1 MNRRT
6 FLSVVS
12 GSLLAAPLAAEAQR
26 ATTTP
31 RVAFLGNGST
41 AFSGPLLDSFRAGLR
56 ELGYVEGQSVV
67 IEARFADGKSER
79 VRGLV
84 RELLALSPDVVVAA
98 GQQALRELK
107 RATDSVPVVMAIMS
121 DPVEEGLV
129 ASLAH
134 PGGNFTGLAFQNQAL
149 TTKRLE
155 QLKEA
160 IPALSRVAVLADATF
175 GDTSG
180 YEQAQ
185 AAARALQL
193 RLQLLAV
200 RGPGDLEGA
209 LASAARG
216 RAEALLV
223 LASPFLNANGR
234 TVAQLA
240 ARRHLPAT
248 YEAKTF
254 VEVGGLMSY
263 GPSFPDMYR
272 RAATYVDQI
281 LKGARP
287 GDLPVQQATKF
298 ELVINVRTAKTLGLT
313 IPQTLLLKADQVL
326 E

>member
-26 ATTTP
+26 DTTTP
-31 RVAFLGNGST
+31 RGAFLGNGST

-84 RELLALSPDVVVAA
+84 RELLAASPDVVVAA
-98 GQQALRELK
+98 GPQALRELK

-160 IPALSRVAVLADATF
+160 IPGLSRVAVLADSTM

-180 YEQAQ
+180 YRQAET
-185 AAARALQL
+185 AARALQL

-200 RGPGDLEGA
+200 RGAADLEAAFA
-209 LASAARG
+209 LAARG

-234 TVAQLA
+234 TVVQLA

-272 RAATYVDQI
+272 WAATYVDQI

>member
-1 MNRRT
+1 MDRRT
-6 FLSVVS
+6 FVCALTGV
-12 GSLLAAPLAAEAQR
+12 LLAVPLGVNAQR

-56 ELGYVEGQSVV
+56 DLGYVEGQSIL

-79 VRGLV
+79 VPDLV
-84 RELLALSPDVVVAA
+84 RELLALSPAVVVAA
-98 GQQALRELK
+98 GPQALRELK
-107 RATDSVPVVMAIMS
+107 QATDSVPVVMAIMS

-134 PGGNFTGLAFQNQAL
+134 PGRNFTGLAFQNQAL

-160 IPALSRVAVLADATF
+160 VPALSRVAVLADATF
-175 GDTSG
+175 GDTAG

-185 AAARALQL
+185 AAARVLQL

-200 RGPGDLEGA
+200 RGTGDLEGA
-209 LASAARG
+209 FTSAAGG
-216 RAEALLV
+216 RAQALLV

-234 TVAQLA
+234 TVVQLA

-287 GDLPVQQATKF
+287 GDLPVQQGTKF
-298 ELVINVRTAKTLGLT
+298 ELVINLKTAKALGLT
-313 IPQTLLLKADQVL
+313 IPPSLLQRADQVI